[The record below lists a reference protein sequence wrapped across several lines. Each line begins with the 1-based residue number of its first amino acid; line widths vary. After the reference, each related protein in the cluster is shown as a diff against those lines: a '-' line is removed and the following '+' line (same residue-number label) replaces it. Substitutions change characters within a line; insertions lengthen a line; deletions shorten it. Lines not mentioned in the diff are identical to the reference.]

1 MKIQLDYTNMIGN
14 TVGGIS
20 SADWKNAA
28 PLFERAHDG
37 FERLRTS
44 GSVGFVDVVR
54 DTKLRD
60 QALNFASHARG
71 RFDDVVILG
80 IGGSAL
86 GPIALRTAL
95 RPSAWNMLSSEA
107 RDGMPRLQVLDN
119 VDPETISALLDRLN
133 LERTLFVVI
142 SKSGGTAETMSQ
154 YMIVEDRIRK
164 AELYANEHFVFVTDP
179 AQGALRPLAMA
190 RKIPALDIP
199 PSVGGRYS
207 VLTPVGTLPAA
218 LIGIDIT
225 ELLEGAAEMAD
236 SCATRELKDNPA
248 GCFAMLQ
255 WLADTR
261 CDKSIAVLMPYSDR
275 LRDFADWFV
284 QLWAESLGKHTP
296 DGGSV
301 GSTPLP
307 ALGATDQHSQ
317 VQLFMEGPKNKTV
330 TFIAVDNREGDL
342 TIPKTF
348 SDVKELGYL
357 GGHSLG
363 ELIDIEQ
370 RATAGA
376 LARRGRPNMTIH
388 LGRVDARHV
397 GGLMMLLEIATAYT
411 GQLYGVDAFN
421 QPGVELGKQFAYA
434 LLGRPGADA
443 ARKEWESLPKP
454 DPRWS
459 V

>member
-1 MKIQLDYTNMIGN
+1 MKIKIDFSNMIGEA
-14 TVGGIS
+14 VGGIPEKDWLDQ
-20 SADWKNAA
+20 SAKFAEA
-28 PLFERAHDG
+28 YDG
-37 FERLRTS
+37 FAKLRADGTA
-44 GSVGFVDVVR
+44 GFVDIVN
-54 DTKLRD
+54 DDDLRD
-60 QALNFASHARG
+60 QATDFAESVRG
-71 RFDDVVILG
+71 KFDDVVILG

-95 RPSAWNMLSSEA
+95 RPSGWNMLSQEE
-107 RDGMPRLQVLDN
+107 RGGYPRLHVLDN
-119 VDPETISALLDRLN
+119 VDPETIASLLDRLD
-133 LERTLFVVI
+133 LSRTLFVVT

-154 YMIVEDRIRK
+154 YMIVDDRVKK
-164 AELYANEHFVFVTDP
+164 AGLAITDHFVFVTDP
-179 AQGALRPLAMA
+179 NQGALRTIA
-190 RKIPALDIP
+190 RQSNIKALDIP
-199 PSVGGRYS
+199 PNVGGRFS

-218 LIGIDIT
+218 LIGIDVSLLLAGASEIADRCET
-225 ELLEGAAEMAD
+225 PELE
-236 SCATRELKDNPA
+236 RNPA
-248 GCFAMLQ
+248 GTLAVLH

-261 CDKSIAVLMPYSDR
+261 LGKTISVLMPYSDP
-275 LRDFADWFV
+275 LRDFAAWFV
-284 QLWAESLGKHTP
+284 QLWAESLGKHTA

-301 GSTPLP
+301 GATPLP

-317 VQLFMEGPKNKTV
+317 VQLFMEGPKNKTL
-330 TFIAVDNREGDL
+330 TFISVENRAADVS
-342 TIPKTF
+342 IPRSF

-357 GGHSLG
+357 GGHSLA

-376 LARRGRPNMTIH
+376 LAKRGCPNMTIH
-388 LGRVDARHV
+388 VERVDPRHV
-397 GGLMMLLEIATAYT
+397 GGLMMLLELGTAYS

-443 ARKEWESLPKP
+443 AKKEWESLPKP